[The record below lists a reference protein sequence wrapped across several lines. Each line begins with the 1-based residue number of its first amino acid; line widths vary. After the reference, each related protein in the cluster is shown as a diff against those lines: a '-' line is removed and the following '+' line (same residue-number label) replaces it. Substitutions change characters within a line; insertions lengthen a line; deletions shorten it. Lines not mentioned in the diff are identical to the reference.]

1 LHQQE
6 NQENLTAVNGS
17 SARSQHHRAEE
28 SEAMIPAAESS
39 KKNSHVMSVE
49 KFERFFRIA
58 DGLDIDKQ
66 DLKRHSDLIN
76 QKVTTSW
83 FAQDTAKANGRAII
97 EPVDL
102 PITKGLEECIQEFEN
117 IDEQIE
123 LRPIL
128 DHSPRVRRWRDT
140 MLERAG
146 QHSRFDPS
154 SPSQSNAIDD

>member
-1 LHQQE
+1 
-6 NQENLTAVNGS
+6 
-17 SARSQHHRAEE
+17 
-28 SEAMIPAAESS
+28 MIPAAESS

-49 KFERFFRIA
+49 KFERFFQIA

-128 DHSPRVRRWRDT
+128 DQLTPRPPLGLVYDEDIEDHLPVVAGGLSVALARAVRIIDGETPCLNEQVSTSLRS
-140 MLERAG
+140 LQPQPIERN
-146 QHSRFDPS
+146 R
-154 SPSQSNAIDD
+154 